1 MWRRSIYPTWGK
13 IVGGRGVTVSFS
25 YMYIMGARYDSGVLA
40 VRNFPFFVYL
50 IKKTPLAST
59 QIRKKVESRVCI
71 WQAFTFYQAWAFGNT
86 CTSTLKCHSA
96 LNLGSLM
103 WS

>member
-1 MWRRSIYPTWGK
+1 MWRRSIYPTWDK

-50 IKKTPLAST
+50 IKKPLWST
-59 QIRKKVESRVCI
+59 QIRNKVELRVCI
-71 WQAFTFYQAWAFGNT
+71 
-86 CTSTLKCHSA
+86 
-96 LNLGSLM
+96 
-103 WS
+103 